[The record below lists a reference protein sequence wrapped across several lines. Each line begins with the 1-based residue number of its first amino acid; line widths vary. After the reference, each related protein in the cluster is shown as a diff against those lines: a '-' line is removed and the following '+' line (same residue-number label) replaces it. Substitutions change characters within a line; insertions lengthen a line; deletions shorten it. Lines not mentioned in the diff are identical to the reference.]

1 MKSSRLTSDEREMRR
16 EEIMDKRFQSIS
28 AHRRAGR
35 SFIQSKTTRK
45 VFSEKRNGRTV
56 ITHDQRPYPFSST
69 RQNARY
75 ARQIAAGQLRM
86 AGV

>member
-1 MKSSRLTSDEREMRR
+1 MKSSRKTCKLYDKDEREIRRIDLLSRR
-16 EEIMDKRFQSIS
+16 ETARYE
-28 AHRRAGR
+28 HRRRGI
-35 SFIQSKTTRK
+35 SYVKYKTTR
-45 VFSEKRNGRTV
+45 F
-56 ITHDQRPYPFSST
+56 PFSGA

>member
-1 MKSSRLTSDEREMRR
+1 MKSSKLPDFEREMRR
-16 EEIMDKRFQSIS
+16 EDIMYKRRKAIVD
-28 AHRRAGR
+28 HRRRGV
-35 SFIQSKTTRK
+35 SYVKSKTTA
-45 VFSEKRNGRTV
+45 F
-56 ITHDQRPYPFSST
+56 PFSST